1 MILVLGL
8 AAPLQ
13 TEVQADEP
21 ADTPDGGGG
30 ADASLRYFDGR
41 QWRSLW
47 QSEDEVAEIARPS
60 QGRNQSPAASLG
72 PGARLV
78 QQRGGLR
85 IWRLQDTPDAGVG
98 RSLAGGDPARFSP
111 VFYLSPHGGARLVPR
126 GNIVVRFFS
135 AREPVEL
142 DAWAE
147 AQGLRLIGKTSL
159 PATYLFAA
167 GTGMAAVHKAND
179 IQHSGKVHFAV
190 PQWWREAYTR

>member
-1 MILVLGL
+1 MRALIMTLLLGL
-8 AAPLQ
+8 AAAA
-13 TEVQADEP
+13 QADAP
-21 ADTPDGGGG
+21 AAGSG
-30 ADASLRYFDGR
+30 AAESLRYFDGR
-41 QWRSLW
+41 QWRPLW
-47 QSEDEVAEIARPS
+47 QSEHEIAEIAPA
-60 QGRNQSPAASLG
+60 NQAPAASLG
-72 PGARLV
+72 AGARLV

-85 IWRLQDTPDAGVG
+85 IWRLQDTPGAGVG

-167 GTGMAAVHKAND
+167 DTGMAAVHKAND